1 MSPLHIPD
9 PFADILTTTNA
20 HRAGHGC
27 GAYPYDKGTLLG
39 VLAAAVNAQHIVEV
53 GTAFGYSALWLAH
66 GARQARVDTIEFDP
80 EHVRI
85 ARQHFADHK
94 MADRIQVHQ
103 GDALTVLNSLDS
115 NVYDLAFFD
124 GFAPNPQLI
133 EGLRRRLRTG
143 GVLVCANLTLG
154 SPDASRPLADP
165 GAWMTHSLGE
175 TAIAVKR

>member
-1 MSPLHIPD
+1 MSLLHTAD
-9 PFADILTTTNA
+9 PFANILTTTNA
-20 HRAGHGC
+20 HRARHGC

-39 VLAAAVNAQHIVEV
+39 VLAAAVNAHRIVEV

-66 GARQARVDTIEFDP
+66 GARDAQIDTIESDP
-80 EHVRI
+80 EHVHI

-94 MADRIQVHQ
+94 VGDRIHVHQ
-103 GDALTVLNSLDS
+103 GDAITVLDGLDI

-124 GFAPNPQLI
+124 GFAPTPQLI

-154 SPDASRPLADP
+154 GPDAGRPLADP
-165 GAWMTHSLGE
+165 VAWMTHSLGE

>member
-1 MSPLHIPD
+1 MSLPPMVD
-9 PFADILTTTNA
+9 PFANILTTTNA
-20 HRAGHGC
+20 HRARHSC
-27 GAYPYDKGTLLG
+27 GAYPYDKGSLLG
-39 VLAAAVNAQHIVEV
+39 VVAAAVNAQRIVEV

-66 GARQARVDTIEFDP
+66 GARNAQIDTIEFDP
-80 EHVRI
+80 EHVQI

-94 MADRIQVHQ
+94 VGDRIHVHQ
-103 GDALTVLNSLDS
+103 GDAITVLDSLDT
-115 NVYDLAFFD
+115 NAYDLAFFD
-124 GFAPNPQLI
+124 GFEPSPQLI

-165 GAWMTHSLGE
+165 EAWMTHSLGE